1 MSAFEYLNNYN
12 YNYNYGAQLCNV
24 IPEVQQWH

>member
-24 IPEVQQWH
+24 IPEVQQ